1 VKFAVEFSILGANLT
16 SMTLSGCTATVI
28 ATLLATMAVAQEVG
42 QVGPGTNGTY
52 LVSTTQL
59 IQPAGDTLTFGG
71 RAIDLALSADGRSL
85 FAKYD
90 RGVLVIDPE
99 TWRIREQVVVG
110 EGSSIHGIAV
120 RRDGTRVYVTGSYN
134 ALWDGDVSSS
144 GSLTFTRKATLL
156 GKGGSGYSNP
166 CGISLSPGEKTA
178 LVCLSLKNS
187 VAIVDL
193 ETDKLIRE
201 IAVGVAPYDVIV
213 SPDGQRAYVSN
224 WGGRPPGQID
234 RTADSNGTR
243 VLVDKRG
250 AALSGTVSVI
260 DLKQNREVREI
271 ATGLHPSGLAL
282 SADGHTL
289 YVANA
294 NSDTISVIDTEA
306 SRVTETVS
314 VRPDPALPFG
324 SQPNALALSPD
335 GGTLYVANGGN
346 NAIAVVV
353 LRGGSRTNSVVT
365 GFIPAGWFPGGV
377 ATDGK
382 RLYVANVKGYGSRF
396 NGGNGHEW
404 VAAWSLGSVN
414 RVSIPTGDQLT
425 NYTAS
430 ARADARVPEALRA
443 WERAQT
449 GQRPVPVPEHIGE
462 PSVFDHVV
470 YIIKEN
476 RTYDQFL
483 GDLPRANGDTN
494 LCVFGRE
501 VTPNHHHIAEEFVT
515 LDNFYCNG
523 VLSVDG
529 HRWVTEGNVMS
540 GLEKAISGFR
550 RGDSVGVDPLYFSS
564 SGFIWD
570 DVLLHGLSFR
580 NYGEMGKG
588 GATTTRVGPQRNTV
602 KDMLE
607 NPDAYQLVYEPA
619 SPVEVLKNYSCP
631 NYPGWELNIP
641 DVLRA
646 RVFLQELKQ
655 AERSGH
661 WPNFMFVH
669 LPNDHTGGNPTPR
682 AQVADNDLALGRI
695 IDGISHSK
703 FWPKTCIFVMED
715 DPQSGF
721 DHVDGHRS
729 FCFVVSPY
737 TKRHAVVS
745 QFYNQTGV
753 LHTIELILGIP
764 PMNQMDAMG
773 PVMSA
778 CFTNAP
784 DLSPYT
790 ALPNLIPLDETR
802 KPVAQLRGKELY
814 WAKKLAAMRF
824 DQPDLNNDDLLN
836 RIIWHSVKGVDA
848 PYPVAFAGPHGR
860 GLKALGLKH
869 APTADDDDDD

>member
-1 VKFAVEFSILGANLT
+1 MQF
-16 SMTLSGCTATVI
+16 
-28 ATLLATMAVAQEVG
+28 
-42 QVGPGTNGTY
+42 
-52 LVSTTQL
+52 
-59 IQPAGDTLTFGG
+59 IQPAGDTLSFSG
-71 RAIDLALSADGRSL
+71 RAIDLALSPDGRSV
-85 FAKYD
+85 FVKYD
-90 RGVLVIDPE
+90 RGVLVVDPE
-99 TWRIREQVVVG
+99 TWKIRQQVGIG
-110 EGSSIHGIAV
+110 EGSSINGIAV
-120 RRDGTRVYVTGSYN
+120 RRNGIRVYVTANYN
-134 ALWDGDVSSS
+134 TLWDGDVSSS
-144 GSLTFTRKATLL
+144 GSLTFARKVTLL

-166 CGISLSPGEKTA
+166 CGVVLSPDEKTA
-178 LVCLSLKNS
+178 FVCLSLKNS
-187 VAIVDL
+187 LALVDL
-193 ETDKLIRE
+193 ESDKLIRE
-201 IAVGVAPYDVIV
+201 IPVGVAPYDVVV

-224 WGGRPPGQID
+224 WGGRLPGKAD
-234 RTADSNGTR
+234 RTADSYGTP

-260 DLKQNREVREI
+260 DLKQNREIREI

-282 SADGHTL
+282 GVDGRTL
-289 YVANA
+289 FVANA
-294 NSDTISVIDTEA
+294 NSDTISVIDTGTM
-306 SRVTETVS
+306 RVMDNVS

-324 SQPNALALSPD
+324 SQPNALALSRD
-335 GGTLYVANGGN
+335 GQMLYVANGGN
-346 NAIAVVV
+346 NAIAVVA
-353 LRGGSRTNSVVT
+353 LRGESRTNNVVT
-365 GFIPAGWFPGGV
+365 GFIPTAWFPGAV
-377 ATDGK
+377 TCDSN
-382 RLYVANVKGYGSRF
+382 RLYIANVKGFGSRSDQ
-396 NGGNGHEW
+396 GNGREW
-404 VAAWSLGSVN
+404 AASWSLGAVSRVN
-414 RVSIPTGDQLT
+414 IPTDDQLA
-425 NYTAS
+425 NYTAK
-430 ARADARVPEALRA
+430 ALADARVPEALRV

-449 GQRPVPVPEHIGE
+449 GTKPVPVPERIGE
-462 PSVFDHVV
+462 PSVFEHVV
-470 YIIKEN
+470 YVIKEN

-483 GDLPRANGDTN
+483 GDLPNANGDTN

-523 VLSVDG
+523 VVSADG
-529 HRWVTEGNVMS
+529 HRWVTEGNVMA
-540 GLEKAISGFR
+540 GMEKAMLGFM
-550 RGDSVGVDPLYFSS
+550 RGDAFGVDPLYFSS

-588 GATTTRVGPQRNTV
+588 SGTTTRVGPQRNTT
-602 KDMLE
+602 KDMID
-607 NPDAYQLVYEPA
+607 NPDAYRLMYAPN
-619 SPVEVLKNYSCP
+619 SPVEVLKTYSCP

-646 RVFLQELKQ
+646 RAFLQELKD
-655 AERSGH
+655 AERTGH

-695 IDGISHSK
+695 VQGISHSK

-729 FCFVVSPY
+729 MCFVVSPY
-737 TKRHAVVS
+737 TKRHAVIS
-745 QFYNQTGV
+745 QFYNQTAV

-764 PMNQMDAMG
+764 PMNQMDALA

-790 ALPNLIPLDETR
+790 ALPNQIPLDEMP
-802 KPVAQLRGKELY
+802 KPIAQLHGKELY
-814 WAKKLAAMRF
+814 WARKLAAMRF
-824 DQPDLNNDDLLN
+824 DAPDLNDDNLLN

-860 GLKALGLKH
+860 GLKALNLRH
-869 APTADDDDDD
+869 APTEDDDD